1 MLVKARTIIFITTYP
16 FNDDF
21 ALKYGFDMLKR
32 KGFNI
37 VILNVLN
44 IIFPKA
50 SAKIP
55 LYNKLYPVWDV
66 PQTKVK
72 FRSDLE
78 YKLKT
83 INGWKIVVLVIPP
96 FYRIL
101 RVLKRVRVD
110 YIEMLLNTRPKSLPV
125 NKKICDRFF
134 LMLYRLFT
142 NPVGLFLKSILPKF
156 TLCLLKGLPYQLLGI
171 KYPKYVVLGSEI
183 VHSRCYSL
191 SKSRIIKSHSFD
203 YDRYLRNKGMSKSPN
218 IPNEE
223 YYVHIADNPWGGHD
237 FALNGWKAIISKSLY
252 TQIIN
257 KFLDYVEEKTGK
269 KILIAAHPKHTSEDD
284 IYNGRPFLYFDTEQL
299 IKYSC
304 GIICHFSGAM
314 NFAVIHN
321 KPICF
326 ISIREPKDSTYYK
339 YDATAFASAVGA
351 KIHPIETDEDLQQ
364 MMENGMFSY
373 NSDSYEDYKRK
384 YIGINNEERLCWDIV
399 ADTLIQDQQL
409 NE

>member
-321 KPICF
+321 KPICLIGLKCF
-326 ISIREPKDSTYYK
+326 PKYSDFT
-339 YDATAFASAVGA
+339 
-351 KIHPIETDEDLQQ
+351 
-364 MMENGMFSY
+364 MENKHCSKELNVPLHCIDTEKDVHDLLKTEIFSINQKSY
-373 NSDSYEDYKRK
+373 REYMQKNVLSEFNSNKR
-384 YIGINNEERLCWDIV
+384 IWEIV
-399 ADTLIQDQQL
+399 SDAIEGKD
-409 NE
+409 